1 MKYAGVTIFLVSLVW
16 LVGSAMV
23 ISAESAE
30 PYFVFQ
36 SEEEEAPVPPP
47 PPLTTTEKK
56 PDQPE
61 SYDINYTYDPGNR
74 RDPFV
79 SLLAGIKGQKSSAPK
94 GALTVTDA
102 KVVGITRNRD
112 GFVAIIMGADKKA
125 RFMKPGDK
133 LYDGEVIAIEVD
145 RVIFRQD
152 LTEDTLAAPGLKS
165 KEVVKRLHPVQE
177 GT

>member
-1 MKYAGVTIFLVSLVW
+1 MKYFGLLLFVALFALSAGSVVYGQTEEQAPPASEPPAQVPSLA
-16 LVGSAMV
+16 S
-23 ISAESAE
+23 
-30 PYFVFQ
+30 
-36 SEEEEAPVPPP
+36 PV
-47 PPLTTTEKK
+47 EKK
-56 PDQPE
+56 ADSPE
-61 SYDINYTYDPGNR
+61 AYDINYIYDAGAR
-74 RDPFV
+74 RDPFI
-79 SLLAGIKGQKSSAPK
+79 SLLTGIKGKKTPQ
-94 GALTVTDA
+94 GQLTVADA

-112 GFVAIIMGADKKA
+112 GYVAIIMGADKKA

-133 LYDGEVIAIEVD
+133 LYDGAVIAIEAD

>member
-1 MKYAGVTIFLVSLVW
+1 MKYLGVAVFLVSLVW
-16 LVGSAMV
+16 LVGSATV
-23 ISAESAE
+23 VNAQTAE

-36 SEEEEAPVPPP
+36 SEEAVPVPPP
-47 PPLTTTEKK
+47 PPVTTDKK

-74 RDPFV
+74 RDPFI
-79 SLLAGIKGQKSSAPK
+79 SLLTGIKGQKSSAPK

-112 GFVAIIMGADKKA
+112 GYVAIIMGADKKA

-133 LYDGEVIAIEVD
+133 LYDGEIISIEAD
-145 RVIFRQD
+145 RVVFRQD